1 MAELVADC
9 AAGRLIKPQ
18 RYGAEPVWV
27 GTARAVLG
35 ETDPA

>member
-18 RYGAEPVWV
+18 RYGTEPTWV
-27 GTARAVLG
+27 GRVRSELEG
-35 ETDPA
+35 P